1 MAQALPGDHV
11 PAVDI
16 RGSTENVH
24 VKLRREDVGSH
35 SPLLA
40 PRLLV
45 VSVHLSGN
53 SRKRAIEVKALI
65 QQLVQYVTTV
75 GVVSATLQD
84 CANSLSGCLLLVLA
98 AMSCYLARSY
108 YGLRDEKQLRVL
120 PECIAIVG
128 EFGTFTSHAVAV
140 MPLKYNTDAHSSSHK
155 MPS

>member
-75 GVVSATLQD
+75 GVVSAMLQD
-84 CANSLSGCLLLVLA
+84 CASTIVSDAVRCWLRCCHIVSPRSQLLW
-98 AMSCYLARSY
+98 
-108 YGLRDEKQLRVL
+108 
-120 PECIAIVG
+120 
-128 EFGTFTSHAVAV
+128 
-140 MPLKYNTDAHSSSHK
+140 
-155 MPS
+155 PSR

>member
-1 MAQALPGDHV
+1 MTPRCSQHTHIERLYIVAQALPGDHV

-75 GVVSATLQD
+75 GVVSAPLQD
-84 CANSLSGCLLLVLA
+84 CANSLSALFVVGAGCHV
-98 AMSCYLARSY
+98 
-108 YGLRDEKQLRVL
+108 VL
-120 PECIAIVG
+120 PRSQLLWPAR
-128 EFGTFTSHAVAV
+128 
-140 MPLKYNTDAHSSSHK
+140 
-155 MPS
+155 